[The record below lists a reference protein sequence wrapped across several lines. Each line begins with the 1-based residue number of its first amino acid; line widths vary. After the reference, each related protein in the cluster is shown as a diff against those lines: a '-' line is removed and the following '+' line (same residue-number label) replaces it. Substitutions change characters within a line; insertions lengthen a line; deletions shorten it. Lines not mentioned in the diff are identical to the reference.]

1 MLLRK
6 AIQSEEKTAR
16 FMSLVAI
23 LRAIKFFSCTP
34 VTDKDGDFKD
44 NKDEASQALTH
55 FCSTTKSTTGLIP
68 RQPKGT
74 WLLW

>member
-1 MLLRK
+1 MLLGK

-55 FCSTTKSTTGLIP
+55 FCSTPKSTTGLIP